1 MVSQRSAQS
10 SRSHTSRSQTSR
22 RRLLHA
28 LGGAVVVSTA
38 LAGCFGAGGSSAVD
52 FEGVQ
57 SATIQIQAQ
66 GTFIDLGTTN
76 ASESAGR
83 GSGFF
88 IGSDGTAV
96 TNNHVVT
103 GAGTL
108 KVWVGGDS
116 KVEHGATILGASEC
130 LDLAVIKVDGGNFP
144 FFDWHQGDIT
154 NGLDVYS
161 AGFPLGDPEF
171 TLTKGIVS
179 KADTASED
187 SWASLDHVIEHDA
200 RIRGGNSGGPLVDT
214 SGRVVGVNYAGINE
228 LDYNFAISRDQ
239 VLPVLS
245 DLADG
250 KSVLSLG
257 INAQAMP
264 ADENGDPVGIWVA
277 SVKAGGPADEA
288 GIEPGDLLTDMAGIA
303 LGSDGTLED
312 YCKVIETQGAEAT
325 IDVSVYRAS
334 TDEILEGQFNGRAL
348 DVTGSGGNASGGSGT
363 VGSFSTFTDES
374 GSVNVEVPDTWSDR
388 DGTSYTDSDGMT
400 WYDASASTDLSAFY
414 SDTWGTSG
422 ASVSASPEH
431 VGDDPA
437 AYISERIATLES
449 SCTLDDTDVYD
460 DGYYLGSYASFT
472 DCGGSGTSFYVVG
485 ALDYGQTHFIKVQVQ
500 MTNELDR
507 TAVLDRILSSFYATF

>member
-1 MVSQRSAQS
+1 VI
-10 SRSHTSRSQTSR
+10 T
-22 RRLLHA
+22 
-28 LGGAVVVSTA
+28 V
-38 LAGCFGAGGSSAVD
+38 LAGCFGAGGSSSVD

-83 GSGFF
+83 GSGFL

-116 KVEHGATILGASEC
+116 KTELSATILGASEC
-130 LDLAVIKVDGGNFP
+130 LDLAVIKVSGGNFP
-144 FFDWHQGDIT
+144 FFDWHQGEIT

-171 TLTKGIVS
+171 TLTRGIVS
-179 KADTASED
+179 KSDTASED

-214 SGRVVGVNYAGINE
+214 SGRVVGVNYSGINE

-239 VLPVLS
+239 VLPVLD
-245 DLADG
+245 DLAAG

-264 ADENGDPVGIWVA
+264 AGENGDPVGIWVA
-277 SVKAGGPADEA
+277 SVKAGGAADEA
-288 GIEPGDLLTDMAGIA
+288 GIAPGDLLTEMAGIA
-303 LGSDGTLED
+303 LGADGTLED
-312 YCKVIETQGAEAT
+312 YCKVIETQGEDAT
-325 IDVSVYRAS
+325 IDVSVYRVS
-334 TDEILEGQFNGRAL
+334 TDEVLEGQFNGRAL
-348 DVTGSGGNASGGSGT
+348 EATGSGGNGGGT
-363 VGSFSTFTDES
+363 DTIGSFSTFSDES
-374 GSVNVEVPDTWSDR
+374 GSVSVDVPDTWNDR
-388 DGTSYTDSDGMT
+388 DGASFEDADGMT
-400 WYDASASTDLSAFY
+400 WYDASASTNLDGFY
-414 SDTWGTSG
+414 GDAWGNSG
-422 ASVSASPEH
+422 VSVSASPDR

-437 AYISERIATLES
+437 AYIAERIDVLSS
-449 SCTLDDTDVYD
+449 SCTLDENDTFDN
-460 DGYYLGSYASFT
+460 GYYAGNYAYFSG
-472 DCGGSGTSFYVVG
+472 CGDVSDYLVIG
-485 ALDYGQTHFIKVQVQ
+485 AIDYGQTHFIKVRVE
-500 MTNELDR
+500 MTTELDK
-507 TAVLDRILSSFYATF
+507 TAVLERILSSFFAIF